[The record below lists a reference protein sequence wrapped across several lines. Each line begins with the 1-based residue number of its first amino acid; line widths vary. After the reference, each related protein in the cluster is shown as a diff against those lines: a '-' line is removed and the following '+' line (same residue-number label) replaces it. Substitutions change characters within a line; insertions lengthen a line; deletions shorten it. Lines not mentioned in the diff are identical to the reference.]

1 MLFGVNNLTKVVAM
15 KCFKCKIATSATQSC
30 MNHGK
35 SFVLNSDFHLAVN
48 VRLPNIG
55 NLDLTK
61 LLPKNI
67 T

>member
-1 MLFGVNNLTKVVAM
+1 M